1 MELCESPNSG
11 MDKVAL
17 GIDIR
22 GGRLFGELFN
32 FLNEVRSET
41 SKYEILFLDCSD
53 EVLLKRYKETRR
65 SHPLAVKAER
75 L

>member
-1 MELCESPNSG
+1 MKVQILG

-41 SKYEILFLDCSD
+41 SKYEILFLDWSD
-53 EVLLKRYKETRR
+53 EVLLKK
-65 SHPLAVKAER
+65 V
-75 L
+75 